1 MKGLT
6 DLHKLKFLTVM
17 FGKFTIKKTEL
28 IKVRFPKFNN
38 YKSFYP
44 FKNSSTFFAQ
54 SLPSAMAQTTRLCPF
69 LASPQEKYL
78 V

>member
-44 FKNSSTFFAQ
+44 FKN
-54 SLPSAMAQTTRLCPF
+54 
-69 LASPQEKYL
+69 
-78 V
+78 